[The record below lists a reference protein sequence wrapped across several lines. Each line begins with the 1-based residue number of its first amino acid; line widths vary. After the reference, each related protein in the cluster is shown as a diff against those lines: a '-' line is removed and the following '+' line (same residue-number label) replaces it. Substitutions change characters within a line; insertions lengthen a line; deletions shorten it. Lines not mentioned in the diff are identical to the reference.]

1 MNVNH
6 SNLWSIGWR
15 MGKSDYFL
23 RLIFTSQHIPNTTI
37 VCTLSKLITGT
48 KRLEKSCSPKRNQ
61 ELSTKSIQKC
71 YEINNGFFGYRRD
84 NRTKK
89 FIFYLSKFTRH
100 SSWAIISLA
109 AIFSAAQRSFPQ
121 TAAHIRTI
129 FFSTNVS
136 SHLWGGELRDD
147 AKTGGGQNTDP
158 QSMDYPKMDYATEV

>member
-1 MNVNH
+1 MNVNN
-6 SNLWSIGWR
+6 SNLRSIGWR
-15 MGKSDYFL
+15 MGKSDYFWW
-23 RLIFTSQHIPNTTI
+23 LIFTSQHIPNTTI

-48 KRLEKSCSPKRNQ
+48 KRLEKSCSPKRSQ
-61 ELSTKSIQKC
+61 YKSIQKC

-84 NRTKK
+84 NHTKK
-89 FIFYLSKFTRH
+89 FIFYLSKFTTH

-121 TAAHIRTI
+121 TAAHIQTI
-129 FFSTNVS
+129 FFSKNVS

-147 AKTGGGQNTDP
+147 TKMGGGQNTDP

>member
-6 SNLWSIGWR
+6 SNLRSIGWR
-15 MGKSDYFL
+15 MGKSDYFWW
-23 RLIFTSQHIPNTTI
+23 LIFTSQHIPNTTI

-48 KRLEKSCSPKRNQ
+48 KRLENSCSPKRSQ
-61 ELSTKSIQKC
+61 YKSIQKC

-84 NRTKK
+84 NHTKK

-129 FFSTNVS
+129 FFSKNVS
-136 SHLWGGELRDD
+136 SHLWGGELCDD
-147 AKTGGGQNTDP
+147 TKTGGGQNTDP

>member
-15 MGKSDYFL
+15 MGKSDYFWW
-23 RLIFTSQHIPNTTI
+23 LIFTSQHIPNTTI

-48 KRLEKSCSPKRNQ
+48 KRLEKSCSPKRSQ

-71 YEINNGFFGYRRD
+71 YEINDGFFGYRRD
-84 NRTKK
+84 NHTNK

-109 AIFSAAQRSFPQ
+109 AIFSAAQCSFPQ

-147 AKTGGGQNTDP
+147 TITGGGQNTDP